1 MKKTFTLLIASLF
14 AIMLIT
20 QPVKVMGQTRTTTYE
35 QLTSIANIDESAQYV
50 LGISGTG
57 FHYQGTSSWG
67 EISSSSTPLYYTLKK
82 ATDGK
87 SFTAKTTISNTV
99 YYLQIPTSNTFS
111 MATTT
116 GTNTD
121 IIIGTTQ
128 VSGTNYA
135 VANKSTTT
143 RHLRVNTGN
152 PGGLRSYAS
161 TSGNMAY
168 FYKVKYTVKYDC
180 NGGDSGCPTTTINNV
195 PSGNYTLAAAPTREN
210 YTFDGWSDGTNTYDA
225 GATYPLYSDNVT
237 FTAQWTSSLTPC
249 NLAITGSPVTLNFD
263 LYNNYSPQTVYYTTS
278 GTGDVTVDAS
288 DYVNTTVTFTS
299 DTKTISVSPKS
310 IVTPSAQTITVRQA
324 ADASHAAGTATF
336 SVNITNSAPSITISG
351 SGITNN
357 AVNLDYDDDNVHT
370 ASVAYNN
377 LNNPEPTL
385 EIYSDFDCTEPYEGQ
400 DFTANFAT
408 NDIETIEYVFVEENT
423 DPDNART
430 VYIRVAVSTVYS
442 NVITITQG
450 AFIQSYDVI
459 FNTDGGT
466 FVGNEDFPN
475 DAEPKEEGTYTLPS
489 ATKTNYTFAG
499 WYDGDLVYAAG
510 ASYTISANVE
520 FTAQWVQG
528 GTINFGNGSGDLTIN
543 GTSVNGNDSFGK
555 SWSVS
560 SVFPTATTS
569 FTQNANYSQV
579 GSTNTPATSIT
590 FTSTIAASSVT
601 ILSFSANFSGGAN
614 SSIGTVTLKVG
625 DTPVGTGTISGTGS
639 VTVTNTKQIDGT
651 ALTVTVT
658 GITASIKCYSIS
670 YTFTTSDAPIIGAPS
685 SIDIYSDITNNEFD
699 YGILHPVGGKSLTAT
714 STTGWISNIEVTGSK
729 VTFDADE
736 NNSTEDNRNGTIKL
750 SYDGAVS
757 KIVTITQSKIDYATL
772 SPDPFAY
779 DEAGTSN
786 LPTGLTSNLSGSYA
800 NSPKMKFDATGKYL
814 VLHLHTVPSSLSYD
828 IKGNSFNSS
837 TFKVQT
843 SSNGIDYVDLAT
855 YTSLDGSVQTVTHIV
870 PDGTRFIKWS
880 YNKNGSNGGNVA
892 LGNIKA
898 SNQYDIY
905 GTVSVAS
912 LSPTSSKKCTIYN
925 GGILTVTGTLENETA
940 ANLIINDGGQ
950 LYTTSSDVQA
960 TFKKTIATSTNN
972 DAHWYTI
979 SSPVTNTEA
988 PATPGVTITSVSNLV
1003 NNEVTYNLYRYVE
1016 NAATYQWEAYNPS
1029 EGHHTDFTALL
1040 NGHGYLYRNNGQLLT
1055 FTGKVNVGDVGDVE
1069 VPVTAASSN
1078 NDIKG
1083 FNLLGNPYSHDI
1095 TLKHVKTDKDECFYN
1110 CYILS
1115 GEGSWE
1121 AGTLYDDENSIHPCQ
1136 GFFVQADEPATA
1148 TISKNTQRGINANG
1162 DFIKFTVA
1170 NNEYKDVAYAIFDK
1184 GQDLTKINHRN
1195 AKIQQI
1201 YIPKDDEN
1209 FAVAIMAD
1217 NTQSFNLNFKAMTM
1231 GQYTLSFKAKGEFN
1245 YLHVI
1250 DRMTGNDIDML
1261 LEGEYNFIGSPQD
1274 NEARFIV
1281 RLGYLPNYDNN
1292 GADIFAYQ
1300 NGSDVIV
1307 SGEGELQIFDV
1318 MGRMVSTQNVNG
1330 TETISV
1336 NAQGVYIFRLV
1347 GTEIKTQKIVV
1358 R

>member
-1 MKKTFTLLIASLF
+1 MKKRFTILIA
-14 AIMLIT
+14 AIAAILMMA
-20 QPVKVMGQTRTTTYE
+20 QPMKVVGQTRTTTYE

-57 FHYQGTSSWG
+57 FHYDGTSSWG
-67 EISSSSTPLYYTLKK
+67 YIALPSSQTPYYYTLKK
-82 ATDGK
+82 NQAGT
-87 SFTAKTTISNTV
+87 SFTATTYIGNTK
-99 YYLQIPTSNTFS
+99 YYLQIPSKGNFS
-111 MATTT
+111 MSSA
-116 GTNTD
+116 NSPQN
-121 IIIGTTQ
+121 INIKIGTTAI
-128 VSGTNYA
+128 SGTNYA
-135 VANKSTTT
+135 VAHSSSTD
-143 RHLRVNTGN
+143 RHIRFNSTGLRVYENTTG
-152 PGGLRSYAS
+152 S
-161 TSGNMAY
+161 MAY
-168 FYKVKYTVKYDC
+168 FYKVLYTVKYDC
-180 NGGDSGCPTTTINNV
+180 NGGVSGCPTATINNV
-195 PSGNYTLAAAPTREN
+195 SSGNYTLADAPTREN

-249 NLAITGSPVTLNFD
+249 DLAITDSPVTLNFD
-263 LYNNYSPQTVYYTTS
+263 LYNNSSAKSINYTTS
-278 GTGDVTVDAS
+278 SSGEVTVDAS
-288 DYVNTTVTFTS
+288 DYVTTSVNS
-299 DTKTISVSPKS
+299 GTKTITVTPQS
-310 IVTPSAQTITVRQA
+310 IVTPSTQTITVRQA
-324 ADASHAAGTATF
+324 ADALHAAGTATF
-336 SVNITNSAPSITISG
+336 SVNITNSTPSITISG
-351 SGITNN
+351 EGITNN
-357 AVNLDYDDDNVHT
+357 AVSLVYNDEEVHEAT
-370 ASVAYNN
+370 VSYQNTSSTGAEVKLYTNAGCTIEFKEDWFDAEFSGSVNAIQYMAGTN
-377 LNNPEPTL
+377 LNNST
-385 EIYSDFDCTEPYEGQ
+385 
-400 DFTANFAT
+400 
-408 NDIETIEYVFVEENT
+408 
-423 DPDNART
+423 RT
-430 VYIRVAVSTVYS
+430 VYMRVEATINS
-442 NVITITQG
+442 NVIAITQG
-450 AFIQSYDVI
+450 AFIPSYDVI
-459 FNTDGGT
+459 FDTDDGT
-466 FVGNEDFPN
+466 FVENEDFPT
-475 DAEPKEEGTYTLPS
+475 DAVTKEEGTYTLPS

-510 ASYTISANVE
+510 ASYTISADVD

-543 GTSVNGNDSFGK
+543 ETSVNGNDSFAK
-555 SWSVS
+555 NWSVS

-569 FTQNANYSQV
+569 FSQNANYSQV
-579 GSTNTPATSIT
+579 GSKSTPATSIT
-590 FTSTIAASSVT
+590 FTSTISQSSVT
-601 ILSFSANFSGGAN
+601 LMSFSANFAGGAGT
-614 SSIGTVTLKVG
+614 SLGTVTLKVG

-639 VTVTNTKQIDGT
+639 VTVTNTKQVDGT
-651 ALTVTVT
+651 ALTVVVD
-658 GITASIKCYSIS
+658 GITASIQCYSIS
-670 YTFTTSDAPIIGAPS
+670 YTFTTSTAPIIGAPS
-685 SIDIYSDITNNEFD
+685 SIDIFSDITNNEFD

-714 STTGWISNIEVTGSK
+714 PNTDWISNINVTGTK
-729 VTFDADE
+729 VTFDAED
-736 NNSTEDNRNGTIKL
+736 NNSTDNDRIGTIKL

-786 LPTGLTSNLSGSYA
+786 LPTGLTSNLNGSYA

-843 SSNGIDYVDLAT
+843 SSNGIDYDDLAT
-855 YTSLDGSVQTVTHIV
+855 YTSLGSTVQTITHIV

-880 YNKNGSNGGNVA
+880 YNKNGSDGGNVA
-892 LGNIKA
+892 LGKIKA

-905 GTVSVAS
+905 GTATVAS
-912 LSPTSSKKCTIYN
+912 LEPNPSKKCTIYN
-925 GGILTVTGTLENETA
+925 GGVLTVTSLTNTNA
-940 ANLIINDGGQ
+940 ANLTINDGGQ
-950 LYTTSSDVQA
+950 LFTTSSEVQA
-960 TFKKTIATSTNN
+960 TFKKTIATSTNE

-979 SSPVTNTEA
+979 SSPVTNTVA
-988 PATPGVTITSVSNLV
+988 PAAPGVTITSVSNLV
-1003 NNEVTYNLYRYVE
+1003 NNDVTYNLYRYVE
-1016 NAATYQWEAYNPS
+1016 NAATNQWESYNP
-1029 EGHHTDFTALL
+1029 GNHNDFVALL
-1040 NGHGYLYRNNGQLLT
+1040 NGHGYLYRNNGQPLT
-1055 FTGKVNVGDVGDVE
+1055 FTGEVNVEDVE

-1078 NDIKG
+1078 NGIKG

-1095 TLKHVKTDKDECFYN
+1095 TLKHVKTDENEYFYN

-1115 GEGSWE
+1115 GEGSWT
-1121 AGTLYDDENSIHPCQ
+1121 AGTLYDDETSIHPCQ
-1136 GFFVQADEPATA
+1136 GFFVQANESATA

-1162 DFIKFTVA
+1162 DFIRFTVA

-1209 FAVAIMAD
+1209 FAIATMAD

-1250 DRMTGNDIDML
+1250 DRMTGEDIDML
-1261 LEGEYNFIGSPQD
+1261 LEGEYSFIGSPQD

-1281 RLGYLPNYDNN
+1281 RLGYLPNYDDN
-1292 GADIFAYQ
+1292 GEDIFAYQ
-1300 NGSDVIV
+1300 NGNNIIV

-1318 MGRMVSTQNVNG
+1318 MGRMVSTQNVSG

-1347 GTEIKTQKIVV
+1347 GSEIKTQKIVV